1 MPGAVTSCNTE
12 REEPKEATGNLSNTP
27 FDRAEET
34 WVQRVIADGVAS
46 WPRVFDVG
54 QDSLGRCALE
64 NSPGCYRAMAVTAE
78 NMALSQT
85 LCFRVSATALPA

>member
-1 MPGAVTSCNTE
+1 VTSCNTE
-12 REEPKEATGNLSNTP
+12 REEPIETVRAPSKTP
-27 FDRAEET
+27 FDGAEET
-34 WVQRVIADGVAS
+34 WVQRVIADGTAF
-46 WPRVFDVG
+46 WPHFFEIG